1 MFILKFFTTVTELN
15 SLIPK
20 TRGRKKKWPGIYT
33 VCKCVNC
40 LIPLCGLGM
49 YEAKHSCPAYPA
61 MVRLLFSLSSSWESR
76 VSVSWVAMATT
87 RDPLRPSCSNFAIGD
102 TSSLSSTLVD
112 EVDTITE
119 FKSVC
124 SKRIREAGILVCSI
138 SRIFVRLFFRSSL
151 LY

>member
-1 MFILKFFTTVTELN
+1 MFILRFSTTVTDLN

-20 TRGRKKKWPGIYT
+20 THGRKKKCPGICT
-33 VCKCVNC
+33 VCKCVNYP
-40 LIPLCGLGM
+40 IPLCGLGTCM
-49 YEAKHSCPAYPA
+49 YEANHSTTSCPAYPA

-102 TSSLSSTLVD
+102 TSSLLSTLVV

-119 FKSVC
+119 FKS
-124 SKRIREAGILVCSI
+124 KEIREGRTLVSG
-138 SRIFVRLFFRSSL
+138 IFVCLFFRSSL
-151 LY
+151 VH